1 MNPFSIEGRRALV
14 TGANTGIGQ
23 AIAILFAQEGARI
36 VVADQNESAAKGSVK
51 VIEDAGGEA
60 TRVAGNITDT
70 NDAERMVAT
79 AERRFGGLNVLV
91 NCAGITHRNALGSN
105 ASPEDI
111 WDRVMD
117 VNLKGTYLLSWHAVP
132 AMMRAGGGSIVN
144 LASVMALVGIGHQ
157 SGRGFDPYPSSK
169 AGVVQFSRNLA
180 IDVAKDKIRVN
191 SICPGNVR
199 TPLIEG
205 LTSDPEIIKQFE
217 SKYPLGRLGRPEE
230 VAYAALFLASDE
242 SLFVTGTYLVVDG
255 GFSAQ

>member
-1 MNPFSIEGRRALV
+1 MRLVNKVALV
-14 TGANTGIGQ
+14 TGAGSGIGQ
-23 AIAILFAQEGARI
+23 ATAFLFAQEGARI

-60 TRVAGNITDT
+60 TRVAGNVTDT
-70 NDAERMVAT
+70 SDAERMVAT

-91 NCAGITHRNALGSN
+91 NCAGITALGSN
-105 ASPEDI
+105 ASPEDV

-132 AMMRAGGGSIVN
+132 AMRRAGGGSIVN
-144 LASVMALVGIGHQ
+144 LASVMALVGIGYHP
-157 SGRGFDPYPSSK
+157 GRGFDPYPSSK

-180 IDVAKDKIRVN
+180 IDVAKENIRVN
-191 SICPGNVR
+191 SICPGHVW
-199 TPLIEG
+199 TPLTEA
-205 LTSDPEIIKQFE
+205 LTSDPEMLKQLE
-217 SKYPLGRLGRPEE
+217 TKYPLGRLGRPKE

-242 SLFVTGTYLVVDG
+242 SSFVTGSYLLVDG

>member
-1 MNPFSIEGRRALV
+1 MRLENKVALI
-14 TGANTGIGQ
+14 TGAGSGIGQ
-23 AIAILFAQEGARI
+23 ATANLFAQEGAR
-36 VVADQNESAAKGSVK
+36 VVIADQNKGAAKASGK
-51 VIEDAGGEA
+51 AIGDAGGEA
-60 TRVAGNITDT
+60 VEISGDVTDT
-70 NDAERMVAT
+70 GDVERMVAT
-79 AERRFGGLNVLV
+79 AERLFGGPDILV
-91 NCAGITHRNALGSN
+91 NCAGISHRNALGPN
-105 ASPEDI
+105 ATPEEV

-132 AMMRAGGGSIVN
+132 AMKRVGGGSIVN

-157 SGRGFDPYPSSK
+157 AGRGFDPYPSSK

-191 SICPGNVR
+191 SICPGHVR

-230 VAYAALFLASDE
+230 VAY
-242 SLFVTGTYLVVDG
+242 VVDVQRLCPPKWSG
-255 GFSAQ
+255 KMSI